1 MLDLNGAKITGMNAK
16 FDHGP
21 FRPQAAF
28 LQQQMPL
35 VGSALA
41 SDNPV
46 ILAPSVSDP
55 VSLRKASAFRYF
67 GKVSRRKT
75 RSPPEARRVKEG
87 EHFSIPMP
95 IKNSSLFFLF
105 LAFLVSAQA
114 NLNIPA
120 LPQDYPIVLVGGT
133 IHPVSSDPIPNAQL
147 IFEEGKITALGREI
161 KLPPGS
167 KTIDIHGKHI
177 YPGFI
182 SSNSVLGLTEIGAVR
197 ATRDI
202 TEPGA
207 VNPNI
212 RAEVSLNPDSELIP
226 VTRSNSVLVALVLPR
241 ARREEGLI
249 AGTSAMIR
257 LDGWTSESMTLRA
270 PVGLHIFWPQM
281 NPRALG
287 YFSENIDHEEK
298 LKAVN
303 KLLRTLD
310 ESFANARAYLKAKN
324 SNSEDTTF
332 DIRWD
337 AMTPVLEGEIPVF
350 IHAQDLTQIKSA
362 MHWAEKE
369 NLRVVLVG
377 GQDAWRIV
385 DQLKENRISVIISQI
400 HQLPL
405 RRWEPYDTPYTNAK
419 KLYEAGVPFCIA
431 NDGHTF
437 NAPHERNLPYQA
449 AMAAAHGLPRDEAL
463 KAITLYPAQIL
474 GVDHR
479 LGSLEVGKDAT
490 LFVADGDPLEV
501 MTNIEMAFIDGR
513 PIDLSNRHTRLYQ
526 KYLEKY
532 RQLSQP

>member
-1 MLDLNGAKITGMNAK
+1 MLKPINKY
-16 FDHGP
+16 
-21 FRPQAAF
+21 
-28 LQQQMPL
+28 
-35 VGSALA
+35 
-41 SDNPV
+41 
-46 ILAPSVSDP
+46 
-55 VSLRKASAFRYF
+55 SLYR
-67 GKVSRRKT
+67 VRRGT
-75 RSPPEARRVKEG
+75 RSPSEARRAKEG
-87 EHFSIPMP
+87 ERFSIPMP

-105 LAFLVSAQA
+105 LAFLVPAQA

-120 LPQDYPIVLVGGT
+120 LPPDHPVLLVGGT
-133 IHPVSSDPIPNAQL
+133 LHPVSSGPIPNAQL
-147 IFEEGKITALGREI
+147 LFHEGKITALGKEI
-161 KLPPGS
+161 KPPPGS
-167 KTIDIHGKHI
+167 KTIDISGKHV

-197 ATRDI
+197 ATRDMA
-202 TEPGA
+202 EPGA

-226 VTRSNSVLVALVLPR
+226 VTRSNGVLAALALPR
-241 ARREEGLI
+241 ARGEEGLI

-257 LDGWTSESMTLRA
+257 LDGWTSESMTLKA
-270 PVGLHIFWPQM
+270 PVGLHIFWPRM

-287 YFSENIDHEEK
+287 FFSEKIDREEK

-303 KLLRTLD
+303 KLLKTLD
-310 ESFANARAYLKAKN
+310 ESFATARAYLKARN
-324 SNSEDTTF
+324 SHPEDTTF

-377 GQDAWRIV
+377 GQDAWRIA

-400 HQLPL
+400 NQLPL
-405 RRWEPYDTPYTNAK
+405 RRWEPYDTPYTNPK
-419 KLYEAGVPFCIA
+419 KLHEAGVPFCIA

-463 KAITLYPAQIL
+463 KAITLYPARIL
-474 GVDHR
+474 GVDDR

-490 LFVADGDPLEV
+490 FFVADGDPIEV

-513 PIDLSNRHTRLYQ
+513 PIDLSNRHTRLYE
-526 KYLEKY
+526 KYKEKY